1 MHRFLRSGLAG
12 GGAVAIALAL
22 GACGADQN
30 PTLDADQTTRP
41 SGGVTTSSTL
51 APNVK
56 LFVVSVTGN
65 KVDGGPQVLE
75 VKVGDPVRI
84 EVTSDTANE
93 VHVHG
98 YDLTGTLDPG
108 KTTRIDLVADKAGQW
123 EIELHDGNVL
133 LATLRV
139 DP

>member
-12 GGAVAIALAL
+12 VGVVAIALAL

-30 PTLDADQTTRP
+30 PTLDAQPTTRP
-41 SGGVTTSSTL
+41 SDGVTTSSTL

-56 LFVVSVTGN
+56 VFVVTVTGN
-65 KVDGGPQVLE
+65 KVDGGPQVDE

-98 YDLTGTLDPG
+98 YDLSGTLAPG
-108 KTTRIDLVADKAGQW
+108 VTTRIDLVADKAGQW